1 MLMECYI
8 ADKKSGAASSVSLV
22 MDLVISAPRYNRGE
36 SIETQLSHCM
46 LGQHIFRELLQC
58 VPGDGV
64 GESFNTSS

>member
-1 MLMECYI
+1 MECYI

-36 SIETQLSHCM
+36 SIETQLSHCT
-46 LGQHIFRELLQC
+46 LGYICRAPLQG

-64 GESFNTSS
+64 GEAFNTSS